1 MGDLEKLLAIEE
13 IRKLKARRV
22 RSMDEKDWA
31 GYAACHTPNAV
42 SYTFQSENTG
52 ADAPIVGNEVIAE
65 RLKKQLTGRTTVHHV
80 HAPEIELTSE
90 TTAKAIWPMEDML
103 WWEEGGK
110 QLWLH
115 GYGHYRETY
124 EKLNGQWLIASRAL
138 SRIRVDRGEQGQK
151 DIMHASAAE

>member
-31 GYAACHTPNAV
+31 GYAACHTPDAV

-52 ADAPIVGNEVIAE
+52 ADSPIVGAEAIAE
-65 RLKKQLTGRTTVHHV
+65 RLKQQLTGRTTAHHV
-80 HAPEIELTSE
+80 HAPEIELTSAA
-90 TTAKAIWPMEDML
+90 TATGVWPMEDML

-110 QLWLH
+110 TLWLH

-124 EKLNGQWLIASRAL
+124 EKRDGQWLIKSRAL
-138 SRIRVDRGEQGQK
+138 SRIRVDRGEQDLMPGS
-151 DIMHASAAE
+151 ASA